1 MTLTQPFQH
10 YVDNNKHVI
19 RAETILH
26 VTQVTRVTWSVKKHH
41 YSHAL
46 ASSVDVVKREVQI
59 RRRLQNNEKERE
71 ENSLGQKQET
81 AQSKPLN
88 MSKVW
93 DHYNPKHVVY

>member
-1 MTLTQPFQH
+1 M
-10 YVDNNKHVI
+10 DNNKQRYQGWNYSSRNSSNSCDLI
-19 RAETILH
+19 
-26 VTQVTRVTWSVKKHH
+26 SKKHH

-46 ASSVDVVKREVQI
+46 ASSVDAVKREAQI